1 MPGLPV
7 GARPLRRRALVP
19 GAFLLVACVPTTA
32 ALAQQSGPFSVT
44 PRLDLST
51 TYTDNVG
58 LAPSGQ
64 EESDL
69 IFSISPGVSA
79 RADGNRISGS
89 ANYSLRNRFYLND
102 SDRNDATQVFD
113 GRGNAEL
120 LEDFLFLDASA
131 QRRESAFSL
140 LDPVGIDEGV
150 RGPDTT
156 EVTTWRV
163 SPYVTQRLGR
173 VATLTARYAHER
185 VDYGRRAARD
195 QYTDRYSAD
204 LDSGT
209 LFGRFFWSANYD
221 RREIRYQEDPEEDL
235 AFLGDTVILETVS
248 GTAGWDLT
256 RRFRIFGTVGEERN
270 RFETQLDDRD
280 GGFWNA
286 GFVWSPSRR
295 TTVEGSVGERFF
307 GDTRSL
313 SIQHRR
319 RSTVW
324 RASYLQEISTN
335 QTQARLGEPGTEGL
349 LESIGE
355 ELIESIVD
363 DGDFRPVEREE
374 VSLFERAQTSVRLEM
389 PRSRWTLLA
398 FYSEREFL
406 QTVQETQRDLEQIG
420 AQGLIAWDLGPRTTA
435 NASVRWAR
443 SDRGEDQ
450 RDTLWS
456 GRIGLSRQIQESVR
470 GSLSYRHQQRSSDEG
485 AGREFRENAV
495 TATLNMTF

>member
-163 SPYVTQRLGR
+163 SPYVTQRFGR

-185 VDYGRRAARD
+185 VDYGRRTARD
-195 QYTDRYSAD
+195 QNTDRYSAD

-221 RREIRYQEDPEEDL
+221 RREIRYQEDPEEDV

-256 RRFRIFGTVGEERN
+256 RQFRVFGTVGEERN

-280 GGFWNA
+280 GGFWSA
-286 GFVWSPSRR
+286 GFAWSPSRR

-324 RASYLQEISTN
+324 RASYFQEISTN
-335 QTQARLGEPGTEGL
+335 HTPGGITQDF
-349 LESIGE
+349 LEAIGE
-355 ELIESIVD
+355 DDDQQLRDFPLIQ
-363 DGDFRPVEREE
+363 REE
-374 VSLFERAQTSVRLEM
+374 VSLFERAQTSVTLEM